1 MYLDS
6 FTQQELIARLNT
18 AEIQGVLSPGKPGY
32 FRVRSAVIRA
42 LLAGLSGLIDTANKS
57 DSTAVHVPSR
67 PNYPQLADR
76 SSRDLSQDNRVARRN
91 RVTPDVWQDTL
102 SLICDRDA
110 AVRLGYTD
118 ALACYI
124 SHEMPKYGDC
134 PDPDGRKR
142 AQKLADGP
150 LLQATKT
157 NVFLHP
163 GDVINKLLN
172 ALHAY
177 YYMLLTCS
185 VLGLTSTSTSTPD
198 TSSPAVA
205 DFPFSQ
211 SSMHE
216 ENLNDSSALDR
227 RPSISPSQ
235 ITGRPSL
242 ALTQGPRDRKTSL
255 ICRYVKRA
263 PSRLST
269 SPAASFRDIQDAL
282 RVLRIVQEQVP
293 TRGLLAGIPMFL
305 ALQRTFKSSDENP
318 TLFKW
323 IFALDELLARLWF
336 SIGTVWNVP
345 EVVRIAEK
353 VRFIYQQYYQVKS
366 NCLKGLGIDDN
377 LIHCSPTIPFGGCI
391 PHVTRFFMEWRHSLD
406 PCYRRGSSERFCF
419 Q

>member
-1 MYLDS
+1 MYLDF
-6 FTQQELIARLNT
+6 FTQQELIVRLNT
-18 AEIQGVLSPGKPGY
+18 AEIQGVLSPGKSGY

-42 LLAGLSGLIDTANKS
+42 LLAALSGLIDTANKS

-67 PNYPQLADR
+67 LNYSQLADR
-76 SSRDLSQDNRVARRN
+76 SSRDLIQDNRAARRN
-91 RVTPDVWQDTL
+91 RIPPDVWQDTL

-110 AVRLGYTD
+110 AVRLDYTN
-118 ALACYI
+118 ALAYYI

-134 PDPDGRKR
+134 PDPDGAKR

-150 LLQATKT
+150 LLQATKSS
-157 NVFLHP
+157 VFLHP

-185 VLGLTSTSTSTPD
+185 VLGLTSTSTPD
-198 TSSPAVA
+198 TSSPAIA
-205 DFPFSQ
+205 DLPFSQ
-211 SSMHE
+211 SSTHE
-216 ENLNDSSALDR
+216 ENLIDSSALDR
-227 RPSISPSQ
+227 RTSISPSQ
-235 ITGRPSL
+235 ITGRPSF

-269 SPAASFRDIQDAL
+269 SPAASFKDIQDAL

-293 TRGLLAGIPMFL
+293 TRGLLAAIPMFL

-318 TLFKW
+318 TLLKW

-345 EVVRIAEK
+345 EIVQIAEK
-353 VRFIYQQYYQVKS
+353 VRF
-366 NCLKGLGIDDN
+366 
-377 LIHCSPTIPFGGCI
+377 F
-391 PHVTRFFMEWRHSLD
+391 
-406 PCYRRGSSERFCF
+406 YR
-419 Q
+419 